1 MIPFD
6 VNMNGKKRVGI
17 SFESLVWF
25 FVVTAAA
32 TVVGELVY
40 EKWVSPYL
48 ASLPNLPFG
57 LSTQAPTAAALP
69 PAQSASSPNGSGNVV
84 QFPGNSWPNPNG

>member
-6 VNMNGKKRVGI
+6 VNMGDKKRVGI

-40 EKWVSPYL
+40 EKWVQPYL
-48 ASLPNLPFG
+48 ANLPSLPG
-57 LSTQAPTAAALP
+57 SVAAPAALP
-69 PAQSASSPNGSGNVV
+69 PASTNSSGNVLQFPGGMSPNGNG
-84 QFPGNSWPNPNG
+84 SWPS

>member
-6 VNMNGKKRVGI
+6 VNMGDKKRVGI

-40 EKWVSPYL
+40 EKWVQPYL
-48 ASLPNLPFG
+48 ANLPSLPG
-57 LSTQAPTAAALP
+57 STTAPAALP
-69 PAQSASSPNGSGNVV
+69 PAGNNSNGNVLQFPGGMSPNGNG
-84 QFPGNSWPNPNG
+84 SWPS

>member
-1 MIPFD
+1 MVPFD
-6 VNMNGKKRVGI
+6 VNIGSKRVGI

-40 EKWVSPYL
+40 EKWVQPYL
-48 ASLPNLPFG
+48 ANLPSLPGTKSALTPQIT
-57 LSTQAPTAAALP
+57 LQAESAP
-69 PAQSASSPNGSGNVV
+69 PAMGNVF
-84 QFPGNSWPNPNG
+84 QFPPRGGA

>member
-6 VNMNGKKRVGI
+6 VNMGDKKRVGI

-40 EKWVSPYL
+40 EKWVQPYL
-48 ASLPNLPFG
+48 ANLPSLPGSN
-57 LSTQAPTAAALP
+57 QAPAQVSTVA
-69 PAQSASSPNGSGNVV
+69 PASGNVL
-84 QFPGNSWPNPNG
+84 QFPAGGNGMINPGSNGNWPS